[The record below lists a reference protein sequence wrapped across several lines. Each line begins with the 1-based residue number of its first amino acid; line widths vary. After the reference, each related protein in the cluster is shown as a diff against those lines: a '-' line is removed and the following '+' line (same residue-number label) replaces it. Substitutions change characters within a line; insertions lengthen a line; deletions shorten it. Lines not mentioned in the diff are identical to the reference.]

1 MAIDFL
7 PSSTK
12 DKRLT
17 KDRQGWLLCWKI
29 IIMISFQLMRV
40 VVVMDLV
47 TYYVPALL
55 GAGK

>member
-1 MAIDFL
+1 L

-17 KDRQGWLLCWKI
+17 KDCQGWLLCWKI
-29 IIMISFQLMRV
+29 IIMISFQLMNV
-40 VVVMDLV
+40 VVVTDLV
-47 TYYVPALL
+47 TYYVLALL